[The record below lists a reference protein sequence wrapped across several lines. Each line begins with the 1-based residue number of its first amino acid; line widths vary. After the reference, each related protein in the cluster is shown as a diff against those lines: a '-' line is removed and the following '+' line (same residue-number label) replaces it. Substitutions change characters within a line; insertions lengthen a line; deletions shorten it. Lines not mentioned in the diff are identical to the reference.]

1 MNKIKEFIKKF
12 IENNFEDVL
21 AFLIFGLIA
30 ILIIALNVFG
40 CGDMLKEDTT
50 TLTTTAETTTTEI
63 VTETTTADV
72 EEATQNTVAQPMTE
86 ETTTKPQVKYYNVP
100 LDEQFQRYV
109 FAECEKRNVSPAL
122 IFAIMER
129 ESNFRA
135 ECVGDSGNSLGIMQ
149 IQPKWHQWRADELGC
164 LDWMNPYDNATVG
177 IDIIADYFEKYG
189 DDVYYVLMIY
199 NGGLGYANRMVN
211 KGAISNYA
219 KSVVARAEEL
229 DKEIEVR

>member
-1 MNKIKEFIKKF
+1 MNKIKEFIKEKSDEIICF
-12 IENNFEDVL
+12 L
-21 AFLIFGLIA
+21 AFMGIVVMLVW
-30 ILIIALNVFG
+30 LNNTNQ
-40 CGDMLKEDTT
+40 CISDIDMPTT
-50 TLTTTAETTTTEI
+50 TKSETTMA
-63 VTETTTADV
+63 ETTTADV
-72 EEATQNTVAQPMTE
+72 EEATQDTVAQPMTE
-86 ETTTKPQVKYYNVP
+86 ETTTTQEITYYNVP

-129 ESNFRA
+129 ESNFKA

-189 DDVYYVLMIY
+189 DDVYFVLMVY
-199 NGGLGYANRMVN
+199 NGGLGYANKMVN